1 MWHDGPAFR
10 VIPFVEEA
18 PLRIPALTVVAA
30 LAATGCSNGSITQN
44 REAQARIAANASKT
58 QLAPFKG
65 SEPLAGTP
73 DAFKALCKADL
84 ERAQAQVVALK
95 KLDAKTNGQAVL
107 KAYDEAQTAI
117 INAANR
123 ASLTREVHP
132 DAAMRDAARECEQQ
146 VDAANVALSQDRG
159 VYDGLSLVDLSKT
172 DAATRHWVDRA
183 LLDFR
188 RVGVDRDEPTRQKV
202 KELNDE
208 ILKLGQQFGQ
218 NIAEDIRTVAFTP
231 KELDGLPED
240 YKKAHAPGA
249 DGKVVLSSNY
259 PDYFPFMTY
268 AKNGKA
274 REKLWRAYR
283 QRAFPKNQAVLTQLI
298 EKRHELATLLGYAN
312 WATFTTETRMTRT
325 QQAASDFIDQLAQ
338 ATEGRAKKEM
348 AELLARKKKDAKGAT
363 AVEPWDQDY
372 YEDRVRA
379 ERFGYDSQA
388 VRPYLEYARVKDG
401 VMGITSSLWGVAF
414 LPVKDVKTWHGDVE
428 AYDVLEKGK
437 PLGRI
442 FLDMHPRNDKYKH
455 AAQFD
460 LVTGEADKRLP
471 EAVLVCNFSR
481 PGDLMTH
488 DEVETFF
495 HEFGHLMHTIFS
507 GQQKWTPISGIST
520 ERDFVETPSM
530 LLQQWAQ
537 QPEVLKSFAKHHET
551 NEPIPAELVEKL
563 RASKEF
569 GTGLWA
575 RRQLFLSAVSLQ
587 YYSRAPGFDT
597 TAVLAEL
604 QKKLSPFRHEFRDG
618 THFELAFGH
627 LDGYSAAY
635 YTYLWS
641 SVIAKDLESEFL
653 KNGYLDRDTAM
664 KYRRTVLDPGGSKP
678 AAELVQDFL
687 GRPYAFEAFRAY
699 LDGTAAK
706 TTDTAKDTK

>member
-1 MWHDGPAFR
+1 MTGPRFASFLL
-10 VIPFVEEA
+10 EEV
-18 PLRIPALTVVAA
+18 PLKIPALTVMAA
-30 LAATGCSNGSITQN
+30 LAATGCSNGSITNN
-44 REAQARIAANASKT
+44 REAQARIAANASKP

-73 DAFKALCKADL
+73 DTFKALCKADL

-95 KLDAKTNGQAVL
+95 KLDAKANGQAVL
-107 KAYDEAQTAI
+107 KAYDEAQTAL

-123 ASLTREVHP
+123 SSLTPAVHP
-132 DAAMRDAARECEQQ
+132 DPAMRDAARECEQQ
-146 VDAANVALSQDRG
+146 VEAANVALSQDRG
-159 VYDGLSLVDLSKT
+159 VYDALSLVDLSKE
-172 DAATRHWVDRA
+172 DASTRHWVGRT

-188 RVGVDRDEPTRQKV
+188 RAGVDRDEPTRQQV
-202 KELNDE
+202 KALNEE
-208 ILKLGQQFGQ
+208 ILKLGQQFGR
-218 NIAEDIRTVAFTP
+218 NIAEDVRKVAFTP

-249 DGKVVLSSNY
+249 DGKVVITSNY

-268 AKNGKA
+268 AKNAKA

-283 QRAFPKNQAVLTQLI
+283 QRAFPANQAVLGQLI
-298 EKRHELATLLGYAN
+298 EKRHALATLLGYAN
-312 WATFTTETRMTRT
+312 WAAFTTETRMTRT
-325 QQAASDFIDQLAQ
+325 QQAAADFIDQLAQ
-338 ATEGRAKKEM
+338 SSEARAKKEM
-348 AELLARKKKDAKGAT
+348 AELLSRKKKDVRGAT
-363 AVEPWDQDY
+363 TVEPWDHDY

-388 VRPYLEYARVKDG
+388 ARPYLEYARVKDG
-401 VMGITSSLWGVAF
+401 VMGITSSLWGVTF
-414 LPVKDVKTWHGDVE
+414 QPVKELKTWHTDVE
-428 AYDVLEKGK
+428 AYDVLEGGK

-442 FLDMHPRNDKYKH
+442 FLDMHPRDDKYKH

-460 LVTGEADKRLP
+460 LITGEADKRLP
-471 EAVLVCNFSR
+471 EAVLVCNFPR

-495 HEFGHLMHTIFS
+495 HEFGHLMHTVFS

-537 QPEVLKSFAKHHET
+537 QPEVLKSFARHHET
-551 NEPIPAELVEKL
+551 NEPMPVELVEKL

-569 GTGLWA
+569 GQGLWA

-587 YYSRAPGFDT
+587 YYSREPGFDT
-597 TAVLAEL
+597 TAVLAEQ
-604 QKKLSPFRHEFRDG
+604 QKKLSPFRHEYRDG
-618 THFELAFGH
+618 THFEAAFGH

-641 SVIAKDLESEFL
+641 FVIAKDLESKFQET
-653 KNGYLDRDTAM
+653 GYLDRDTAM
-664 KYRRTVLDPGGSKP
+664 KYRTTVLNPGGSKP
-678 AAELVQDFL
+678 AAEQVQDFL

-699 LDGTAAK
+699 LDGTVKAPG
-706 TTDTAKDTK
+706 TAKDSQ

>member
-1 MWHDGPAFR
+1 MWHDGPAKQ
-10 VIPFVEEA
+10 VVPPVEEV
-18 PLRIPALTVVAA
+18 PLKIPALTVVAA

-44 REAQARIAANASKT
+44 REAMARIASNTAKP
-58 QLAPFKG
+58 QLAPMKG
-65 SEPLAGTP
+65 SEVLAGTP

-84 ERAQAQVVALK
+84 ERAQAQVAALK
-95 KLDAKTNGQAVL
+95 KLDPKTNGQGIL

-117 INAANR
+117 LNAANR
-123 ASLTREVHP
+123 SSLTHEVHP
-132 DAAMRDAARECEQQ
+132 DAAMRDASRECEQQ

-159 VYDGLSLVDLSKT
+159 VYDALSLVDLSKE
-172 DAATRHWVDRA
+172 DAATHHWMDRT

-188 RVGVDRDEPTRQKV
+188 RAGVDRDEATRAKV
-202 KELNDE
+202 KTLNEE

-218 NIAEDIRTVAFTP
+218 NIAEDTRSVAFTT
-231 KELDGLPED
+231 KDLDGLPED

-249 DGKVVLSSNY
+249 DGKVVITSNY

-268 AKNGKA
+268 AKNAKA
-274 REKLWRAYR
+274 REKLWRTYR
-283 QRAFPKNQAVLTQLI
+283 QRAFPKNQAVLAQLI
-298 EKRHELATLLGYAN
+298 EKRNELATLLGYDTYA
-312 WATFTTETRMTRT
+312 AFTTETRMTRT
-325 QQAASDFIDQLAQ
+325 QQAAADFIDQLAQ
-338 ATEGRAKKEM
+338 ATEVRAKKEM
-348 AELLARKKKDAKGAT
+348 ADLLARKKKDVKGAT
-363 AVEPWDQDY
+363 VVEPWDQDY
-372 YEDRVRA
+372 YEDRLRA
-379 ERFGYDSQA
+379 EKFGFDSQA

-414 LPVKDVKTWHGDVE
+414 QPVKDAKTWHTDVE
-428 AYDVLEKGK
+428 AYDVVDGGK

-442 FLDMHPRNDKYKH
+442 YLDMHPRDDKYKH

-460 LVTGEADKRLP
+460 LVTGELDKRLP
-471 EAVLVCNFSR
+471 EAVLVCNFPR

-488 DEVETFF
+488 DEVGTFF

-507 GQQKWTPISGIST
+507 GHQKWTPISGISM

-530 LLQQWAQ
+530 LLQQWAE
-537 QPEVLKSFAKHHET
+537 QPEVLKSFAKHHES

-569 GTGLWA
+569 GLGLYA

-597 TAVLAEL
+597 SAVLSEL

-641 SVIAKDLESEFL
+641 SVIAKDLESKFQE
-653 KNGYLDRDTAM
+653 NGYLDRDTAM
-664 KYRRTVLDPGGSKP
+664 HYRKTVLEPGGSKP
-678 AAELVQDFL
+678 AAEQVKDFL
-687 GRPYAFEAFRAY
+687 GRPYGFEAYRAY
-699 LDGTAAK
+699 LDGSAK
-706 TTDTAKDTK
+706 TTGTAKDAK

>member
-1 MWHDGPAFR
+1 MTGRRFASSLL
-10 VIPFVEEA
+10 EEV
-18 PLRIPALTVVAA
+18 PLKIPALTVIAA
-30 LAATGCSNGSITQN
+30 LAATGCSNGSIKNN
-44 REAQARIAANASKT
+44 REAQARIAANASKP
-58 QLAPFKG
+58 QLEPFKG

-73 DAFKALCKADL
+73 DTFKALCKADL

-95 KLDAKTNGQAVL
+95 KLDAKSNGQAVL

-117 INAANR
+117 MNAANR
-123 ASLTREVHP
+123 ASLTQSVHP
-132 DAAMRDAARECEQQ
+132 DPALRDASRECEQQ
-146 VDAANVALSQDRG
+146 VDAANVAVSQDRG
-159 VYDGLSLVDLSKT
+159 VYDALSLVDLSKA
-172 DAATRHWVDRA
+172 DAPTQHWVSRA
-183 LLDFR
+183 LLEFR

-202 KELNDE
+202 KELNEE
-208 ILKLGQQFGQ
+208 ILKLGQQFGK
-218 NIAEDIRTVAFTP
+218 NIAEDIRKVAFTP

-249 DGKVVLSSNY
+249 DGKVVITSNY

-268 AKNGKA
+268 AKNAKA

-283 QRAFPKNQAVLTQLI
+283 QRAFPNNQAVLAQLI
-298 EKRHELATLLGYAN
+298 EKRNELATLLGYAN
-312 WATFTTETRMTRT
+312 WAAFTTETRMTRT
-325 QQAASDFIDQLAQ
+325 QQAAADFIDQLAQ
-338 ATEGRAKKEM
+338 STEARAKKEM
-348 AELLARKKKDAKGAT
+348 AELLARKKKDVKGAT
-363 AVEPWDQDY
+363 VVEPWDHDY

-379 ERFGYDSQA
+379 ERFGFDSQT

-401 VMGITSSLWGVAF
+401 VMGITSSLWGVTF
-414 LPVKDVKTWHGDVE
+414 QPVKDVKTWHTDVE
-428 AYDVLEKGK
+428 AYDVLEGGK
-437 PLGRI
+437 PLGRV
-442 FLDMHPRNDKYKH
+442 FLDMHPRDDKYKH

-460 LVTGEADKRLP
+460 LITGEADRRLP
-471 EAVLVCNFSR
+471 EAVLVCNFPR

-495 HEFGHLMHTIFS
+495 HEFGHLMHTVFS
-507 GQQKWTPISGIST
+507 GHQKWTPISGIST

-569 GTGLWA
+569 GQGLWA

-597 TAVLAEL
+597 SAVLSEL
-604 QKKLSPFRHEFRDG
+604 QKKLSPFRHEYRDG
-618 THFELAFGH
+618 THFEVAFGH

-641 SVIAKDLESEFL
+641 YVIAKDLESEFQ
-653 KNGYLDRDTAM
+653 KAGYLDRDTAM
-664 KYRRTVLDPGGSKP
+664 KYRHTVLDPGGSKP
-678 AAELVQDFL
+678 AADQVKDFL
-687 GRPYAFEAFRAY
+687 GRPYAFDAFRAY
-699 LDGTAAK
+699 LDGSAK
-706 TTDTAKDTK
+706 TTGTAKDSQ